1 MSRKLKQSLKK
12 NQREVQNYRNSL
24 KNPLLLPEETS
35 PINNEFLM
43 GTAETVFD
51 KREETESDKKIIKK
65 PMRYVIYDW
74 IKAHILDGIIL
85 AIITGIFTVVLN
97 GAINIALLKQKI
109 EDISNQIEG
118 IQESN
123 VQKEVLDL
131 ELENIK
137 SDINNSFLISF
148 NDIKWKIE
156 VLEEKIREISK

>member
-1 MSRKLKQSLKK
+1 
-12 NQREVQNYRNSL
+12 
-24 KNPLLLPEETS
+24 
-35 PINNEFLM
+35 
-43 GTAETVFD
+43 
-51 KREETESDKKIIKK
+51 
-65 PMRYVIYDW
+65 MRYVIYDW